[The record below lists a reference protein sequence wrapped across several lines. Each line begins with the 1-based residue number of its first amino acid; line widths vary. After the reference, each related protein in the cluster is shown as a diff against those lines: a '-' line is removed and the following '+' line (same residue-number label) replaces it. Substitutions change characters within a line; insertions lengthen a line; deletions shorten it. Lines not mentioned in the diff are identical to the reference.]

1 MDDMSLTKH
10 PRKLLVIIAES
21 LIESLLIDDVMHMGA
36 HGYTVT
42 DVRGRG
48 ASGTREGNWEADRTI
63 RMDVVCDTDVA
74 DQIGAHILEKYA
86 RHYGVTMY
94 FSDVQVFR
102 PEKF

>member
-1 MDDMSLTKH
+1 MSISKH
-10 PRKLLVIIAES
+10 PRQLLVIIAES
-21 LIESLLIDDVMHMGA
+21 LIESLLIDDVMRMGA
-36 HGYTVT
+36 HGYTVA

-63 RMDVVCDTDVA
+63 RMEVVCDADVA
-74 DQIGAHILEKYA
+74 DLIGKHILDKYA
-86 RHYGVTMY
+86 SHYGVTMY